1 MKKIFIAGGAG
12 MLGEAFNKVFI
23 NEYNLL
29 ITDKDVNE
37 TWIKKLDFN
46 FKDEYEKMVLE
57 FKPDYLFHIG
67 AITDLEFCEKNQQ
80 LTYLSNSIAV
90 ETAVKISNK
99 LNIPLIYISTAGIFD
114 GKKNHYDDWDIPNP
128 INHYGRSK
136 YIGERYVIENS
147 RKYLICRAGWMMGAG
162 PQKDKKFVN
171 KIIKQIK
178 DGNKELFVVND
189 KLGTPT
195 YTIDFAKNVK
205 LLIEE
210 EEWGLFNL
218 ICEGE
223 TSRLQV
229 TNEIIKILNLEN
241 KIKINAV
248 SSDFF
253 KETYFANR
261 PDSEMLI
268 PYKLKIKNLYIMRDW
283 RTSLSEYLSEY
294 YNDF

>member
-1 MKKIFIAGGAG
+1 MKNIFIAGGAG
-12 MLGEAFNKVFI
+12 MLGEAFNKIFI

-147 RKYLICRAGWMMGAG
+147 RKYLVCRAGWMMGAG

-223 TSRLQV
+223 TSRLKV
-229 TNEIIKILNLEN
+229 TNEIINILNLEN
-241 KIKINAV
+241 KVKVKAV
-248 SSDFF
+248 SSDYF

-268 PYKLKIKNLYIMRDW
+268 PYKLKLKNLYIMRNW
-283 RTSLSEYLSEY
+283 KTSLSEYLSKY
-294 YNDF
+294 YNNF

>member
-1 MKKIFIAGGAG
+1 MKNIFIAGGAG

-90 ETAVKISNK
+90 ETAVKISNQ
-99 LNIPLIYISTAGIFD
+99 LNIPLVYISTAGIFD